1 MDIFNP
7 TERQQIIPPPPPT
20 QPATTTGA
28 TSTSSTSAGAQSSS
42 AITINSSPT
51 TTYSQQQQQP
61 TSTTSKIEPNN
72 NNVTVTIDTKQMQSE
87 LERRQQE
94 LEIKAAELA
103 AREEALRQGGEF
115 RRQHN
120 WPPLPSFCPLKP
132 CFFQDINVDIRPEF
146 QRTVQLGYHLW
157 IAFVFTQML
166 NILGAVLLITYG
178 VPESAKN
185 LSFGLMTF
193 IFFVPLTYMSWF
205 RPLYKAFKNDSSFNF
220 MIFFFVF
227 FMQTLIVSFWS
238 FGLQSDGPVGLFI
251 ALKNAGVGIFL
262 GLVLFIVTA
271 AWMAYAVASALYL
284 LKVHSIYRS
293 SGASIAKARNEFTQ
307 GIISNQYVQQTVAN
321 AARQTVNQ
329 TFNAGTSGAST
340 NNLP

>member
-1 MDIFNP
+1 MAEFNNNNN
-7 TERQQIIPPPPPT
+7 
-20 QPATTTGA
+20 
-28 TSTSSTSAGAQSSS
+28 SAGS
-42 AITINSSPT
+42 ASNS
-51 TTYSQQQQQP
+51 
-61 TSTTSKIEPNN
+61 N

-115 RRQHN
+115 KRQHN

-146 QRTVQLGYHLW
+146 QKTVQLGYHLW
-157 IAFVFTQML
+157 VAFVFTQML
-166 NILGAVLLITYG
+166 NLLAATLLLIYG
-178 VPESAKN
+178 VKDASSN

-193 IFFVPLTYMSWF
+193 VFFVPLTYMSWF

-220 MIFFFVF
+220 MVFFFVF
-227 FMQTLIVSFWS
+227 FMQTLIVSLWS
-238 FGLQSDGPVGLFI
+238 LGLPGTGPCGLFV
-251 ALKNAGVGIFL
+251 ALKNMSESALLALI
-262 GLVLFIVTA
+262 LFIVTSS
-271 AWMAYAVASALYL
+271 WMAYAAASALYL
-284 LKVHSIYRS
+284 LKVHAIYRS
-293 SGASIAKARNEFTQ
+293 SGASIAKARNEFAQ

-329 TFNAGTSGAST
+329 TFAPATSTT
-340 NNLP
+340 NQQIPTDDR